1 MLYPRWKL
9 PTSNAERCLMMKIHV
24 YTAYVN
30 SGDQK
35 VAPRGGDGNSIF
47 DHLLLY

>member
-9 PTSNAERCLMMKIHV
+9 PNSDAERCLMMKI